1 MLDQIMGDCRLM
13 NSKKCFYYAAGVLL
27 LMQGFLQAA
36 PYADQPKPSVGQAV
50 DPDAV
55 VLSWQPGDGAVRSEV
70 YLGTSQTA
78 VAEARRPAGDIDGDG
93 IADISD
99 LAALAWQWLAAAAAP
114 CPDLDY
120 SGRVDLL
127 DAAVL
132 SRHWNLSADVVYLG
146 AVDGSSMEAGSLNPN
161 KTYYWRVDTVSCD
174 GIERGAIWN
183 FKTKRPAF
191 PGAEGFGKWASGGR
205 GGTVY
210 HVTNL
215 NDSGAGSFRDA
226 VSAPNRT
233 VVFDVG
239 GVIRIGERIIV
250 SKDITIA
257 GQTAPGEG
265 VAIYG
270 NGLSFT
276 DANRSITRYMRF
288 RMGVIGTSGKDAVT
302 IADGTDMIFDHCS
315 ISWGRDENFSIS
327 GGTGEDPGLI
337 TIQNCIIAQG
347 LETHSC
353 GGLIQDFNG
362 VSIFRNLYI
371 DNDTR
376 NPKVKG
382 INDYTN
388 NVVYNW
394 DDAAYILGDSEAN
407 SYANVRNNYFISG
420 PNTGAAAFT
429 RGNLNFH
436 IYADNNWHDANRN
449 GVLDGRLLLQA
460 DYGTVDWQAAP
471 YDYPSVKTMLD
482 PLTALKVVASQA
494 GASVP
499 MRDKIDTR
507 LAKELLSYGTSGQLI
522 SNENNSPMYGIGLL
536 DSGHAPAD
544 TDQDGMPD
552 YWEACIAGLNPN
564 AADHNGDADGN
575 GYTNLE
581 DYLNWL
587 AGPHSDVQKNAYADI
602 DLRAFTSGFN
612 AGAAYTVFGATH
624 GTAAL
629 LADGYT
635 VRYVPDA
642 DYVGRAEFRFT
653 VDDGSVFADTVQLL
667 VSPFGGHPLPAVYP
681 AAAVNGLDYA
691 YYEGTW
697 DYLPDFAALTPVQQG
712 TAANFDISQAPS
724 ADGFAYVFEGF
735 IEVPADG
742 QYTFYLYSDDGSKL
756 YIDNGIVVSND
767 GVHGSQERSGK
778 IALRAGKHSIRVRYF
793 EKTGSQRLEVRWA
806 GPGFGRQLIGNGVL
820 YRGSLDTAA
829 PAKPTGLWAA
839 AGSTAVTLDW
849 NDSTD
854 SDLAGY
860 HLYRATVSG
869 GPYTRLHTGLLSTSN
884 YTDSSVVGGTLY
896 HYAVSAVDTA
906 MNESAKTSEVSALL
920 GAVPSVIIQENTV
933 GFCGVEGTV
942 DNNNAGF
949 TGDGFANGTNA
960 VGAGIHWKISTAAG
974 SYTFK
979 WRYANGV
986 TADRPAKLLINGIE
1000 AAASVSFPSTG
1011 AWTTWSEVSQ
1021 TAVLTAGLQTVRLE
1035 PTTSSGLANIDYLMV
1050 SGIDAVP
1057 VNCN

>member
-1 MLDQIMGDCRLM
+1 M
-13 NSKKCFYYAAGVLL
+13 NSKICISYQATAVFLL
-27 LMQGFLQAA
+27 ITGLLQAA
-36 PYADQPKPSVGQAV
+36 PYADQPKPAAGEAV

-55 VLSWQPGDGAVRSEV
+55 VLSWLPGDGAVRSEV
-70 YLGTSQTA
+70 YLGTNWAA
-78 VAEARRPAGDIDGDG
+78 VSDARRPAGDIDGDG
-93 IADISD
+93 MADILD
-99 LAALAWQWLAAAAAP
+99 LAALASQWLGASAAP

-120 SGRVDLL
+120 SGRVDLS

-132 SRHWNLSADVVYLG
+132 SRNWNQSADVMYLG
-146 AVDGSSMEAGSLNPN
+146 AVDGSSLAAAWLNPN
-161 KTYYWRVDTVSCD
+161 TTYYWRVDTVRCD
-174 GIERGAIWN
+174 GIERGSIWS

-288 RMGVIGTSGKDAVT
+288 RMGAIGTSGKDALT

-436 IYADNNWHDANRN
+436 IYAENNWHDADRDGILN
-449 GVLDGRLLLQA
+449 GRLLSQT

-471 YDYPSVKTMLD
+471 YDYPPVKTMLD
-482 PLTALKVVASQA
+482 PLTALKVVASRA

-499 MRDKIDTR
+499 MRDKIDAR
-507 LAKELLSYGTSGQLI
+507 LIKELLSYGTSGQLI

-536 DSGHAPAD
+536 DGGNAPAD
-544 TDQDGMPD
+544 TDRDGMPD
-552 YWEACIAGLNPN
+552 YWEACIGGLNPN
-564 AADHNGDADGN
+564 AAGSSGDADCN

-602 DLRAFTSGFN
+602 DLRMYASGFN

-624 GTAAL
+624 GTAVL
-629 LADGYT
+629 LADGFT

-642 DYVGRAEFRFT
+642 DYIGRAEFCFT
-653 VDDGSVFADTVQLL
+653 VNDGSVFTDTVQLL
-667 VSPFGGHPLPAVYP
+667 VSPFGGHPLEPLHPVGV
-681 AAAVNGLDYA
+681 VNGLDYA
-691 YYEGTW
+691 YYEGSW

-712 TAANFDISQAPS
+712 RSDNFDISAAPS
-724 ADGFAYVFEGF
+724 ADGFAYVFDGF
-735 IEVPADG
+735 IDVPADG

-756 YIDNGIVVSND
+756 YIDDGIVVSND
-767 GVHGSQERSGK
+767 GVHGGQERSGK
-778 IALRAGKHSIRVRYF
+778 TALKAGKHVIRVKYF

-806 GPGFGRQLIGNGVL
+806 GPGFGRQLISNSVL

-839 AGSTAVTLDW
+839 AGSTAVSLDW
-849 NDSTD
+849 NDSAE

-860 HLYRATVSG
+860 NIYRATVSG
-869 GPYTRLHTGLLSTSN
+869 GPYIRLNTVPLSTSN
-884 YTDSSVVGGTLY
+884 YTDNSIVSGTLY

-906 MNESAKTSEVSALL
+906 MNESAKTSEASALPA
-920 GAVPSVIIQENTV
+920 AVPSVILQENTV
-933 GFCGVEGTV
+933 GFCGVEGTI

-949 TGDGFANGTNA
+949 TGEGFANGTNA
-960 VGAGIHWKISTAAG
+960 VGAGVNWKISTAAG
-974 SYTFK
+974 TYTFK
-979 WRYANGV
+979 WRYANG
-986 TADRPAKLLINGIE
+986 TSADRPARLLVNGIE
-1000 AAASVSFPSTG
+1000 TVSSIGFPPTG

-1021 TAVLTAGLQTVRLE
+1021 TVALTAGLQAIRLE
-1035 PTTSSGLANIDYLMV
+1035 PTSSSGLANIDYLLI

-1057 VNCN
+1057 ISCN